1 MGDVN
6 SSAAYGVPVRGYR
19 RGTVST
25 DPYDQYVIPVRD
37 RITSFQGRAGTFL
50 TPGRAAVAQ
59 KILALHN
66 ATGSSVTVNVSKI
79 KVDLLTTVIKAATVV
94 PPIIRVHRFT
104 AIPTN
109 GTTLTKVTSDTAQS
123 SNASVTAWQDASA
136 DGTSSGT
143 TLTVTTGS
151 IIDQVWAAR
160 LVAVASGYEPM
171 DVACFTLDE
180 TLRPLEG
187 ICVFLDQ
194 AVVTTG
200 NPTTDKWIASI
211 NWEEY
216 QRP

>member
-1 MGDVN
+1 MGDLN
-6 SSAAYGVPVRGYR
+6 SSAAYGVNVRGYR

-25 DPYDQYVIPVRD
+25 DPWDQYVIPVRD
-37 RITSFQGRAGTFL
+37 RVTSFNGRAATFL
-50 TPGRAAVAQ
+50 TPGRAAVGQ

-79 KVDLLTTVIKAATVV
+79 KVDLLTTVVKAATVV
-94 PPIIRVHRFT
+94 PPIIRIYRFT
-104 AIPTN
+104 AIPTS
-109 GTTLTKVTSDTAQS
+109 GTTLTKVGSDTAQS

-143 TLTVTTGS
+143 TLTITTGS
-151 IIDQVWAAR
+151 IIDQVWAGR
-160 LVAVASGYEPM
+160 LVAAGYEPM
-171 DVACFTLDE
+171 DVACFNLDE

-200 NPTTDKWIASI
+200 NPTTDKWIAAV

-216 QRP
+216 TRP